1 MENKSRTKRWKA
13 EEKRDRVEATV
24 EEEAVMEEEGEE
36 DIVEEAEVE
45 AEAMAVEEGEAVM
58 EGVADTAAARV
69 AEEASNAIVARYL
82 WRRAK
87 KSMLQLIRL
96 AGEATESPVSTTL

>member
-24 EEEAVMEEEGEE
+24 EEEAAMDEEGEE
-36 DIVEEAEVE
+36 DTVEEAEVE

-58 EGVADTAAARV
+58 EGGAETAAPRGAGGASERRGGRGPV
-69 AEEASNAIVARYL
+69 RGVRREAVTGV
-82 WRRAK
+82 
-87 KSMLQLIRL
+87 Q
-96 AGEATESPVSTTL
+96 AGGTGAGSPA

>member
-24 EEEAVMEEEGEE
+24 EEEAAMDEEGEE
-36 DIVEEAEVE
+36 DTVEEAEVE

-58 EGVADTAAARV
+58 EGVADTAAAR
-69 AEEASNAIVARYL
+69 A
-82 WRRAK
+82 
-87 KSMLQLIRL
+87 
-96 AGEATESPVSTTL
+96 AGEASSVTGARSP

>member
-1 MENKSRTKRWKA
+1 M
-13 EEKRDRVEATV
+13 
-24 EEEAVMEEEGEE
+24 EEEGEGEE

-69 AEEASNAIVARYL
+69 AGEASSATGARSL
-82 WRRAK
+82 
-87 KSMLQLIRL
+87 
-96 AGEATESPVSTTL
+96 